1 MLIATAEQ
9 QHFTWP
15 LVSTVISDALETTVL
30 TVLKLSVAH
39 LPSSLNVHYRVTM
52 TFSGGYELLNCLIS
66 TNASYTAVSAPATY
80 IGLVLSYQT
89 VKT

>member
-39 LPSSLNVHYRVTM
+39 LPSPLNVHYRVTM

-66 TNASYTAVSAPATY
+66 TNAS
-80 IGLVLSYQT
+80 
-89 VKT
+89 